1 MGAAVVEQGGVE
13 LNMAV
18 ESEQAGRRSEG
29 GRAARP
35 AGRGL
40 GGERGCRVVWAGRM
54 TVERSWHQEENSLES
69 LSV

>member
-29 GRAARP
+29 GR